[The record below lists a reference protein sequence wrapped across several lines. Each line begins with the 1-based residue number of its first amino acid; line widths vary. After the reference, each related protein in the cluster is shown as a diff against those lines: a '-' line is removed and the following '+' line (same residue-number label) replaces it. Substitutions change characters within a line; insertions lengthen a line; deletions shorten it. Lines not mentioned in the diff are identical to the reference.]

1 MAAFLIAAYILLMIW
16 QLKSLIEIINES
28 IHGSIQKTG
37 LYISIPILIVL
48 YINDVFVMM
57 LYYWGA
63 PSFNMTRP
71 SIMLNEGM
79 FEFVNNDGGC
89 RSQLI
94 TQVITE

>member
-1 MAAFLIAAYILLMIW
+1 MAAFLIAGFIGLMIW
-16 QLKSLIEIINES
+16 QLVSLIQIINES
-28 IHGSIQKTG
+28 IHGSIQKMG
-37 LYISIPILIVL
+37 LYISIPILVVL

-71 SIMLNEGM
+71 SVMTNDGM

-89 RSQLI
+89 RSQMI
-94 TQVITE
+94 KQVITE